1 MAQNTAF
8 NTIIAIDNGGS
19 YSPIAFVRD
28 VSGPNLSLDT
38 IEVTTHGSTG
48 GWREFIP
55 GLLDG
60 GDVTLDLFLDTT
72 QATQGNSTGILNEI
86 TGRTVEGFRITWP
99 DSTIATFNAIVTSW
113 QPGAVVDG
121 AMTASVTLKITGQ
134 VVFTP

>member
-1 MAQNTAF
+1 MAQNAAF
-8 NTIIAIDNGGS
+8 GTIIAIDNGGT
-19 YSPIAFVRD
+19 YSTVAFVRD

-38 IEVTTHGSTG
+38 IEVTTHASTG

-60 GDVTLDLFLDTT
+60 GDVTLDLFLDVAS
-72 QATQGNSTGILNEI
+72 ATQGNSTGILSEI

-99 DSTIATFNAIVTSW
+99 DASTAVFNALVTSW

-121 AMTASVTLKITGQ
+121 AMTGSVTLKVTGA
-134 VVFTP
+134 VTFA